1 MIIRLFLSPCL
12 LPTMANAQLS
22 RLIVVSY
29 SRFLPAWAET
39 KCFLFMLELWWDL
52 TTNLK
57 NISPSADPPLVL
69 YVVCWVFW
77 WLLRFNFLDDMWPC
91 KSSAP
96 PQHRANPDRRQHL
109 GGLAE
114 LHTAASHCAV
124 AARATPKL
132 IDLVWQ
138 SSTAVANEGA
148 GPMKATRCN
157 TWGSHDESSNHG
169 KPEN

>member
-1 MIIRLFLSPCL
+1 MPPSYNGERPIISSYCCL
-12 LPTMANAQLS
+12 LFSFSSCLS
-22 RLIVVSY
+22 WDQM
-29 SRFLPAWAET
+29 FLM
-39 KCFLFMLELWWDL
+39 FMLELWWDL

-57 NISPSADPPLVL
+57 NISPGADPPFVL